1 MQVTLGPWEAAKTI
15 EASQQKLAE
24 AMGEEA
30 FKTVE
35 KSQDFTP
42 VKAKGKVDKGYGI
55 SGRLT
60 KVFKEGAMTHVVATY
75 SVTVDGRFSNVAI
88 SEGRAAASGRWGAEE
103 ALRATTES
111 KVKQILAAIKA
122 GRVVR
127 QG

>member
-1 MQVTLGPWEAAKTI
+1 MEVTLGPWEAAKTI
-15 EASQQKLAE
+15 EAAQRPLAD
-24 AMGEEA
+24 AMGDEA

-35 KSQDFTP
+35 KNKNFTP
-42 VKAKGKVDKGYGI
+42 IKANGRVDKGYGI

-75 SVTVDGRFSNVAI
+75 SVTVDGRFSNIAI

-103 ALRATTES
+103 ALRSTTES
-111 KVKQILAAIKA
+111 KVKQILDAIKA